1 MCRKKQMVEGWRQ
14 FTNKKKEGKGKKLKK
29 KLYDIKIVV
38 ITKVKRMTN
47 VKKCLIG
54 KKKITT

>member
-1 MCRKKQMVEGWRQ
+1 MVEGWRQ

-29 KLYDIKIVV
+29 KVYDIKIVV
-38 ITKVKRMTN
+38 ITKVKRMTK

-54 KKKITT
+54 KKNITT